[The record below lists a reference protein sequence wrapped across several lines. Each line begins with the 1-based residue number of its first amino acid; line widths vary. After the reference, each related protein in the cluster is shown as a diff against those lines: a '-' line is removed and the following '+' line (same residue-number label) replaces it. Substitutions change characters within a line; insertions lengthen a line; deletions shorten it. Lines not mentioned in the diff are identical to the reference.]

1 MCFKIYFKMICLKK
15 NFYKKG
21 AYALIDSLLQ
31 NGIEHIFGYPGGSIL
46 PIYDELYFWE
56 KENLIKHIL
65 VRHEQS
71 AAHAADSYSRIT
83 GRVGA
88 CFATS
93 GPGATNLVTGLANA
107 KMDSIPVLVFTGQ
120 VATNFMGTDAFQE
133 VDIFSITLPIV
144 KFSHKISNPNNFY
157 KVITESAYIA
167 LNGRPGPVLVDI
179 PKDVGLES
187 LINNSY
193 TTFHHQMHKS
203 YRFDCFEYR
212 FLYKKFLK
220 KIAMSYQPLLY
231 CGGGL
236 LRSGA
241 IKFFIQFMKY
251 YKIPNSVTL
260 MGKSII
266 NENNYLSLGFVGMHG
281 TAYSNFAISQCDLL
295 ISLGVRFDDRVTGKL
310 EDFASNAEVMHIDVD
325 SSELSKN
332 RCSHFSLLGDLKQ
345 FFLQIFKLIKN
356 KKLNKPIGLKIKTW
370 LKTIAKWKS
379 LYPIIISNYEKNYLL
394 LSPQECLKIL
404 AKKFDKILVAT
415 DVGQHQMWAAQIFN
429 IKPYTWVSS
438 SGLGTMGFGI
448 PAGIGASAFCKTI
461 PIFCV
466 TGDASIQMN
475 IQELDTIAQYNLCIA
490 IILLNNRW
498 QGMVRQWQQTFYLNR
513 FSNSYMG
520 TSTLNF
526 ASIAKSYKI
535 VSFSVDEIV
544 EFKNLLSLIN
554 FSRKSCFLNLNI
566 NENENCYPMILP
578 GQSNSQMVGL
588 CRKDSAV

>member
-1 MCFKIYFKMICLKK
+1 MICLKK
-15 NFYKKG
+15 KLNKKG

-31 NGIEHIFGYPGGSIL
+31 NGVEHIFGYPGGSIL

-56 KENLIKHIL
+56 KKNLIKHIL

-71 AAHAADSYSRIT
+71 AAHAADSYSRVT
-83 GRVGA
+83 GKIGA

-93 GPGATNLVTGLANA
+93 GPGATNLVTGIANA
-107 KMDSIPVLVFTGQ
+107 KMDSIPVLMFTGQ

-144 KFSHKISNPNNFY
+144 KFSYKTINPNYFY
-157 KVITESAYIA
+157 KVVTESTYICI
-167 LNGRPGPVLVDI
+167 NGRPGPVLIDI
-179 PKDVGLES
+179 PKDIGLENFVVTNYFTFS
-187 LINNSY
+187 HQLITN
-193 TTFHHQMHKS
+193 
-203 YRFDCFEYR
+203 YRFNCFEYR
-212 FLYKKFLK
+212 FLFKKFLNRIT
-220 KIAMSYQPLLY
+220 IAYQPLLY

-251 YKIPNSVTL
+251 YKIPNAVTL
-260 MGKSII
+260 MGKSIL
-266 NENNYLSLGFVGMHG
+266 NENNYLSLGFLGMHG

-295 ISLGVRFDDRVTGKL
+295 ISLGARFDDRVTGKL
-310 EDFASNAEVMHIDVD
+310 EDFASNAEVVHIDVD

-332 RCSHFSLLGDLKQ
+332 RCSHFSMLGDLKR
-345 FFLQIFKLIKN
+345 FFLQIFKLLKN
-356 KKLNKPIGLKIKTW
+356 TNLNRPIDFKIKTW
-370 LKTIAKWKS
+370 LKTIAKWKV
-379 LYPIIISNYEKNYLL
+379 LYPIISSNYEKSCLL
-394 LSPQECLKIL
+394 FSPQECLSILNKRFNKIL
-404 AKKFDKILVAT
+404 IAT
-415 DVGQHQMWAAQIFN
+415 DVGQHQMWTAQIFN

-448 PAGIGASAFCKTI
+448 PAAIGASVFLRYIPVFCI
-461 PIFCV
+461 

-475 IQELDTIAQYNLCIA
+475 IQELDTIIQYSLCIT
-490 IILLNNRW
+490 IILVNNHW

-520 TSTLNF
+520 TSMPSFTC
-526 ASIAKSYKI
+526 IAKSYKI
-535 VSFSVDEIV
+535 ASFSVDNIV

-588 CRKDSAV
+588 CRKNSAL